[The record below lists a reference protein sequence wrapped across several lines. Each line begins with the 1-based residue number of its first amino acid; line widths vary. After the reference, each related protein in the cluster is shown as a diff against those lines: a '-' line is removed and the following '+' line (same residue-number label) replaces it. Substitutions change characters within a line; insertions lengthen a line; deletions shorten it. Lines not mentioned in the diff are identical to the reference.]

1 MLLLL
6 FPEGNRHSGYY
17 AAYCK
22 AGYRYQ
28 DNRLHGE
35 CFPRAVL
42 LRGRGGLDRAGLTYI
57 GFHTDCAFVRR
68 LNAVRLGGL
77 LNPGG
82 FIRARS
88 HRGGLLCRR
97 GLFDHRDGNDARIR
111 LTAELRLNI
120 ADIVARP
127 GLSRVAD
134 ENRIFLRVP
143 LVRAYGYNILEL
155 AGSCFI
161 P

>member
-17 AAYCK
+17 TAYRQ

-42 LRGRGGLDRAGLTYI
+42 RRGRGGLDRAGLAYI

-68 LNAVRLGGL
+68 LNAVRRGGL
-77 LNPGG
+77 LN
-82 FIRARS
+82 
-88 HRGGLLCRR
+88 L
-97 GLFDHRDGNDARIR
+97 
-111 LTAELRLNI
+111 
-120 ADIVARP
+120 
-127 GLSRVAD
+127 
-134 ENRIFLRVP
+134 
-143 LVRAYGYNILEL
+143 
-155 AGSCFI
+155 
-161 P
+161 

>member
-6 FPEGNRHSGYY
+6 FPDGNRHSGYY

-28 DNRLHGE
+28 DNRFHGE
-35 CFPRAVL
+35 CFPRADL
-42 LRGRGGLDRAGLTYI
+42 LRGRGGLDRAGLAYI

-68 LNAVRLGGL
+68 LNAVRLRGL

-82 FIRARS
+82 FIRARG
-88 HRGGLLCRR
+88 HRGGLLRRR
-97 GLFDHRDGNDARIR
+97 GLFDYRDGNDARIR
-111 LTAELRLNI
+111 RTADLCLNI

-143 LVRAYGYNILEL
+143 LVRAYGYKMVAR
-155 AGSCFI
+155 AGSCVSR
-161 P
+161 

>member
-6 FPEGNRHSGYY
+6 FPDGNRHSDYY

-42 LRGRGGLDRAGLTYI
+42 LRGRGGLDRVGLAYI

-77 LNPGG
+77 LN
-82 FIRARS
+82 
-88 HRGGLLCRR
+88 L
-97 GLFDHRDGNDARIR
+97 
-111 LTAELRLNI
+111 
-120 ADIVARP
+120 
-127 GLSRVAD
+127 
-134 ENRIFLRVP
+134 
-143 LVRAYGYNILEL
+143 
-155 AGSCFI
+155 
-161 P
+161 